1 MAVVTLMSASGSPG
15 VTSTAL
21 GMAVCWPRPVVLV
34 EADPTGGSSVL
45 AGFFRGEVA
54 SSRGLID
61 LALAH
66 RSGALA
72 DAVATN
78 MIPIQGAT
86 AMLLAGV
93 RNHAQS
99 RSLVDVWEPLLAVLR
114 GLERTGQDVIVDA
127 GRLGL
132 TNSPDALV
140 YGSDLTLLTT
150 RTNLPSLAGARS
162 WANTLHEAFER
173 RGALQQLRTLLIGK
187 GRPYGPAEV
196 AKVLQI
202 PVVATVPWEPDMAE
216 VFSAG
221 AHKPRKFDNG
231 SLVRGLRSVC
241 AAAQGA
247 IAANR
252 AELGTAQTGERA

>member
-1 MAVVTLMSASGSPG
+1 MVVVTLISASGSPG

-21 GMAVCWPRPVVLV
+21 AMAVCWPRPVVLV

-66 RSGALA
+66 RSGVLA

-78 MIPIQGAT
+78 VIAIQGST

-114 GLERTGQDVIVDA
+114 GLEGTGQDVIVDA
-127 GRLGL
+127 GRLGM
-132 TNSPDALV
+132 TNSPDALI

-162 WANTLHEAFER
+162 WANSLHDAFER
-173 RGALQQLRTLLIGK
+173 DRK
-187 GRPYGPAEV
+187 S
-196 AKVLQI
+196 
-202 PVVATVPWEPDMAE
+202 VV
-216 VFSAG
+216 
-221 AHKPRKFDNG
+221 
-231 SLVRGLRSVC
+231 
-241 AAAQGA
+241 
-247 IAANR
+247 
-252 AELGTAQTGERA
+252 